1 MAYLLGSV
9 LMAMLAVLQSSLLN
23 RFPFLDG
30 TANLILLAS
39 VSWALTGRVT
49 ESLVWAF
56 VGGLFLDLLSG
67 APFGVSS
74 MALVIACYL
83 ASLTEGRF
91 WEGHPLAPLGVM
103 AAASLVFFAV
113 TISAVWISGHP
124 IDPALALTQ
133 VVLPST
139 FLNVLL
145 ALPAAQL
152 AGRLREAAFP
162 PPVSIG

>member
-1 MAYLLGSV
+1 MAYLLGSL
-9 LMAMLAVLQSSLLN
+9 LMMLLAVLQSSLLN
-23 RFPFLDG
+23 RYPFLDG
-30 TANLILLAS
+30 TANLILLAT
-39 VSWALTGRVT
+39 VSWALTGRVA
-49 ESLVWAF
+49 EAMVWGF
-56 VGGLFLDLLSG
+56 IGGLFLDLLSG

-74 MALVIACYL
+74 MALVLAAYL

-103 AAASLVFFAV
+103 AVASVAYFAV

-124 IDPALALTQ
+124 IDPALALSQ

-152 AGRLREAAFP
+152 AGRLREAWFP
-162 PPVSIG
+162 PPVSMG